1 MSNSME
7 QLLAR
12 MRQGPITLGW
22 GAVAAFS
29 RSRLNNLLEQQYLAR
44 LADNSTLPPF
54 SRPRADINKDQW
66 NFEVKGLEFGPPL
79 LSFSNASLSG
89 SKSLVRMNI
98 VGGEITVFHDDE
110 MRSNFVVTE
119 EQGLWAELEVDLET
133 VTGEIDLYGR
143 VTLNLAHGGQFAC
156 KLLEGYP
163 DLNEVLNADLTR
175 WIRAMPA
182 RYAMFELGTV
192 DLTHQDALTP
202 TDFIIRTQA
211 APGAKV
217 RGALN
222 HGDGAVLVF
231 IALCGQTSSG
241 SWPDD
246 SFPYLIPDGDF
257 SATLVLHK
265 DLVAYA
271 SEQGLEL
278 LARLLFPQLNAF
290 IKKEDHTPLDRA
302 LFGNIDP
309 ALSHFSV
316 VPALGAVIAAEQS
329 LQFTLLDGSGEP
341 VEATQ
346 WRAFSPQSHAGAGHG
361 TISAQGLYKAPRAGD
376 MGRELMTVIVTAEHA
391 KTGVTYRAAARL
403 HVMVEALL
411 PTPRAAAYSPQEQER
426 GLDVWNAGPGAT
438 SFELLEP
445 RLGELA
451 ALSDKAA
458 RFVPH
463 PRTRRRVLEVQ
474 QVRASAGEQRDAAMI
489 LINGQ
494 PLVGLAPSFV
504 PGMAHGGTTQLNDIN
519 RIMPNQP
526 RRWRM
531 LAGPGSVSPS
541 GLFQASVQEAP
552 QSNVVACEVV
562 HNGVLF
568 ATGYSVLKETSL
580 AAVDT
585 WKSLNLFTI
594 TVGKNS
600 NGIRGKVGSSG
611 YQQLEVEITI
621 ETQAV
626 DGKDYKLSVDEIASL
641 RLFDRASG
649 QKLPELAD
657 SEEGISLAE
666 GPVWRTSRVRN
677 RFVLANE
684 TDPMPGAEPMP
695 QGPEDRTSRE
705 VLYLQRRG
713 SSSSQVF
720 FAGFQKDTGEWFYSN
735 ATAHAN
741 ATIEV
746 SVRTPEPFKKTDY
759 TFNRRRVDGGGGDA
773 GEDNPEADDFD
784 LHPVT
789 EDYWVLDYREGTF
802 YTAEFLKQHESWSCM
817 TLNSS
822 IARWE
827 SPHGNQTYHSY
838 TGYIFQ
844 NQGQPKPTQ
853 VSFDNRMSALL
864 GRGDFYTSVKTQY
877 EAGLLVIVNYRNT
890 NRRLDAV
897 RGSQAYTNMSQPLLI
912 RLRDHRANEHLI
924 QIDYLPFGI
933 IGDRNVLVHT
943 VPSRPSAQ
951 GNATIVRISDSE
963 E

>member
-1 MSNSME
+1 MSNSMA

-22 GAVAAFS
+22 GAVAAYS

-44 LADNSTLPPF
+44 LADNSYLPPF
-54 SRPRADINKDQW
+54 TQKLASDLPGDTIELQRLA
-66 NFEVKGLEFGPPL
+66 FGAPL

-89 SKSLVRMNI
+89 SKALLRLNLVSGDI
-98 VGGEITVFHDDE
+98 ITTGQLV
-110 MRSNFVVTE
+110 SSTVVTE
-119 EQGLWAELEVDLET
+119 AQGLWVELELDLET
-133 VTGEIDLYGR
+133 VTGEVDRYGR
-143 VTLNLAHGGQFAC
+143 VTLNLAHGARFASNLFEHDSNLYPQLI
-156 KLLEGYP
+156 KALETWMHR
-163 DLNEVLNADLTR
+163 L
-175 WIRAMPA
+175 PA
-182 RYAMFELGTV
+182 RYAVFELGTV
-192 DLTHQDALTP
+192 DFSHYDELAP
-202 TDFIIRTQA
+202 SRFIIRTQA

-231 IALCGQTSSG
+231 IQLRGLASS
-241 SWPDD
+241 SNLPDD

-265 DLVAYA
+265 DLLGYA

-290 IKKEDHTPLDRA
+290 VKKQDHTPLDRA

-309 ALSHFSV
+309 TKSRFTLT
-316 VPALGAVIAAEQS
+316 PALGAVIAAGQS
-329 LQFTLLDGSGEP
+329 LQFALHDGLGSP
-341 VEATQ
+341 VTATA
-346 WRAFSPQSHAGAGHG
+346 WHAVSPHSHTAAGHG
-361 TISAQGLYKAPRAGD
+361 SISAQGLYRAPWAGE
-376 MGRELMTVIVTAEHA
+376 MGREMVTVIVTAEYA
-391 KTGVTYRAAARL
+391 MPGITYRAAARL
-403 HVMVEALL
+403 HVTAEGLL
-411 PTPRAAAYSPQEQER
+411 VTPSAGAYRPQQQEQ
-426 GLDVWNAGPGAT
+426 GLDVWNAGLGAT
-438 SFELLEP
+438 AFELLEP

-451 ALSDKAA
+451 ALDNKGA

-463 PRTRRRVLEVQ
+463 PHTRRRALAVQ
-474 QVRASAGEQRDAAMI
+474 QVQASAGEQRDAALI
-489 LINGQ
+489 LANGQ

-504 PGMAHGGTTQLNDIN
+504 PSMAHGGTTQLNDIN

-526 RRWRM
+526 RRWRV

-541 GLFQASVQEAP
+541 GLFQASSQKP
-552 QSNVVACEVV
+552 SQSNVVACEVV

-585 WKSLNLFTI
+585 WKSLNLFTL
-594 TVGKNS
+594 TVGKS
-600 NGIRGKVGSSG
+600 PSGTRGRVGPSG
-611 YQQLEVEITI
+611 YQQLEVEITV

-649 QKLPELAD
+649 QQVPELAD
-657 SEEGISLAE
+657 SEEGISLGE
-666 GPVWRTSRVRN
+666 GPVWRTSRKRN
-677 RFVLANE
+677 RFVLANQS
-684 TDPMPGAEPMP
+684 DPMPGAEPVP
-695 QGPEDRTSRE
+695 RGAEDRTIRQ

-713 SSSSQVF
+713 TSGSQVF
-720 FAGFQKDTGEWFYSN
+720 YAGFQKDTGEWFYSN
-735 ATAHAN
+735 ATSHIN

-746 SVRTPEPFKKTDY
+746 DVLTPEPFKNADY
-759 TFNRRRVDGGGGDA
+759 TLTRRRVDGGGGDA
-773 GEDNPEADDFD
+773 GGSDPEADDFD

-789 EDYWVLDYREGTF
+789 EDYWLLDYREGTF
-802 YTAEFLKQHESWSCM
+802 YTAEFLKQSENSSDQ
-817 TLNSS
+817 TLNTS

-827 SPHGNQTYHSY
+827 SPYGNQTYHSY

-844 NQGQPKPTQ
+844 NHGQPKPTE
-853 VSFDNRMSALL
+853 VSFDSRMEDLL
-864 GRGDFYTSVKTQY
+864 GRSDFKRSVKTQY
-877 EAGLLVIVNYRNT
+877 EAGLLVIANYRNT

-897 RGSQAYTNMSQPLLI
+897 RGSQAYKNMSQPLLI

-924 QIDYLPFGI
+924 QIDYLPEGT

-951 GNATIVRISDSE
+951 GNATIVRFSDSE